1 MATNLTKIVANFSTQ
16 LATNVSVG
24 GVVASIASKKDSSGA
39 EIPDGKY
46 ALTINQGLSNEQHF
60 ICTLTK
66 TATGAD
72 LTDVIGVSY
81 QGTKTTGF
89 LKTARIN
96 NEVKLTDYT
105 NILEMVLI
113 LSGASTLD
121 KDNPLKYDGQP
132 TTSTDATLMP
142 KKYVDD
148 GLALKATLAGNNTFT
163 GNNSHTGSET
173 FSQPVSVP
181 NPVGGTDAVNLQ
193 TVLGIAMGSVTIFE
207 GFNDFVVAYDERG
220 RIKSVGDSLV
230 QKTFFIDYNDD
241 GTVRL
246 VQTDDNFWLLDY
258 ENGGRILQVNRK

>member
-1 MATNLTKIVANFSTQ
+1 MATKLTQIVANFQTQ
-16 LATNVSVG
+16 LSTNVSTG
-24 GVVASIASKKDSSGA
+24 GVTAKLSSKKDSDGN

-60 ICTLTK
+60 VCTLTK
-66 TATGAD
+66 TALGCD
-72 LTDVIGVSY
+72 LTDVIGVSR
-81 QGTKTTGF
+81 QGVRTTGF
-89 LKTARIN
+89 RTSARIN

-105 NILEMVLI
+105 NILEMMLI

-121 KDNPLKYDGQP
+121 KDAPLKYDGQP
-132 TTSTDATLMP
+132 TTLTDATIVP

-148 GLALKATLAGNNTFT
+148 GLASKAGLSSNNSFT
-163 GNNSHTGSET
+163 GNNTHTGNES

-207 GFNDFVVAYDERG
+207 GFNDFVIAYDEQG

-230 QKTFFIDYNDD
+230 QKTFFIDYHDD
-241 GTVRL
+241 GTIRL